1 MKSLG
6 LIATGFLLGLGVTY
20 CASLLCTSTEQ
31 PHYIDQAQ
39 LEDKEIEALL
49 TVEFPKE
56 Q

>member
-1 MKSLG
+1 MKSIG
-6 LIATGFLLGLGVTY
+6 LIIAGFLLGLTTTY

-31 PHYIDQAQ
+31 PHYIDQTQ

-49 TVEFPKE
+49 TVELPKE